1 MHVLFLRQLW
11 VTPDYAV
18 ESFGTP
24 AYDEIIAHFA
34 GDQPGSEEIPAQLR
48 PHIHLQ
54 MCWGDSCTK
63 IESVGKICADL
74 REDQDEGNPFSRQIP
89 AGEPSLTHAESL
101 ISSL

>member
-1 MHVLFLRQLW
+1 MHALFLRQLW
-11 VTPDYAV
+11 VTPDYTL

-54 MCWGDSCTK
+54 MCWGDSCRKSTQWGRSARTCVK
-63 IESVGKICADL
+63 I
-74 REDQDEGNPFSRQIP
+74 R
-89 AGEPSLTHAESL
+89 
-101 ISSL
+101 